1 MQGTR
6 NNQRMFEEIGALER
20 TARLYQ
26 IIGSADLLEVY
37 ARNQERLVGTLD
49 ELLAMPL
56 EDKARKEALGLK
68 AEAER
73 LHEELKLSSPTSARM
88 SALVNAFPQL
98 SAMASQVS
106 NRVNAEIDREL
117 SSLQAATQH
126 AQRNLFWWSLWLIPL
141 TLAVVGVFTYLFG
154 RPIRAIDRAISE
166 LGRGTFSRP
175 IAIRGP
181 ADLERLA
188 AQLEWLRG
196 RLLDLAQEK
205 NRFLRH
211 MSHELKTPLAN
222 IREGTELLMDGAVG
236 ELQSGQRE
244 VTAILRENGMKLQRL
259 IENLL
264 SFSAWQA
271 KSVGLEISEFKL
283 RPLIKGVL
291 ENQQLTLVAQRVRLD
306 VQVEDLTALADRGKI
321 RLILDNL
328 LSNAIKFTPRG
339 GTISIHARAEREQL
353 VLDVMD
359 SGPGIPAEE
368 RNRIFEAFYQGK
380 TPQGGHVKGT
390 GIGLS
395 VVTEFVNAHGGSI
408 EILEAKAG
416 GAHFRVRLPMR
427 QAAPTS
433 REKKLMLHRWRGLAA
448 CALIIGTSGGCSLG
462 LGDIF
467 TRQKPA
473 APIEQDHI
481 TAQDLGPIAPL
492 LDMMSSL
499 PQGDPARQAEIFQAA
514 KDAAEL
520 TPTTSNR
527 LQVMRWHWRPRATAA
542 RIPSQPS
549 DSCRNCW
556 PGLKL
561 YCLLSAYWPWWS
573 SRKSNRG

>member
-1 MQGTR
+1 MLIGFTIVAAPLLFAIVNAAVQMNHLYSRSEQLVVRGVLGTR

-26 IIGSADLLEVY
+26 IIGSSDLLDTY
-37 ARNQERLVGTLD
+37 SRNHERLLTTLN
-49 ELLAMPL
+49 ELLGMQLDA
-56 EDKARKEALGLK
+56 ESYKEALTVQD
-68 AEAER
+68 EAAR
-73 LHEELKLSSPTSARM
+73 LQQELKRSAPNSTRM
-88 SALVNAFPQL
+88 ADLVNAFPQL
-98 SAMASQVS
+98 SDMASKVS
-106 NRVNAEIDREL
+106 NRVSAQIDREL
-117 SSLQAATQH
+117 ASLQEATQL
-126 AQRNLFWWSLWLIPL
+126 AQRNLFWETLLLVPL

-196 RLLDLAQEK
+196 RLLELAQEK

-283 RPLIKGVL
+283 RPLIKSVL

-306 VQVEDLTALADRGKI
+306 VHVEDLTPLADRGKV

-328 LSNAIKFTPRG
+328 LSNAVKFTPRG
-339 GTISIHARAEREQL
+339 GTISIHARAERDQL

-359 SGPGIPAEE
+359 SGPGIPADE
-368 RNRIFEAFYQGK
+368 RDRIFEAFYQGK

-395 VVTEFVNAHGGSI
+395 VVTEFVNAHNGTI
-408 EILEAKAG
+408 EILEAKTG

-427 QAAPTS
+427 QAAIA
-433 REKKLMLHRWRGLAA
+433 REKAHAA
-448 CALIIGTSGGCSLG
+448 
-462 LGDIF
+462 
-467 TRQKPA
+467 
-473 APIEQDHI
+473 
-481 TAQDLGPIAPL
+481 
-492 LDMMSSL
+492 
-499 PQGDPARQAEIFQAA
+499 
-514 KDAAEL
+514 
-520 TPTTSNR
+520 
-527 LQVMRWHWRPRATAA
+527 
-542 RIPSQPS
+542 
-549 DSCRNCW
+549 
-556 PGLKL
+556 
-561 YCLLSAYWPWWS
+561 
-573 SRKSNRG
+573 

>member
-1 MQGTR
+1 MLIGFTIVAAPLLFAIVNAAVQMNRLSNRSEQLVIHGIQGTR
-6 NNQRMFEEIGALER
+6 NNQSMFEEIGALER

-26 IIGSADLLEVY
+26 IIGNTELLDVY
-37 ARNQERLVGTLD
+37 TRNQVRLVGTVND
-49 ELLAMPL
+49 LLALPL
-56 EDKARKEALGLK
+56 DAASQEDARALL
-68 AEAER
+68 AEADR
-73 LHEELKLSSPTSARM
+73 LSTELKSTPPNSPHMAEIINAYPHLSD
-88 SALVNAFPQL
+88 
-98 SAMASQVS
+98 MASGVS
-106 NRVNAEIDREL
+106 NRISAHIDKEL
-117 SSLQAATQH
+117 TSLQLAAEM
-126 AQRNLFWWSLWLIPL
+126 AQQKLFRHTLLLVPM

-175 IAIRGP
+175 IAISGP

-196 RLLDLAQEK
+196 RLLELAQEK

-236 ELQSGQRE
+236 ELQSAQRE

-283 RPLIKGVL
+283 RPLVKTVL

-306 VQVEDLTALADRGKI
+306 VQIEDLTPLADRGKV

-339 GTISIHARAEREQL
+339 GTITIHARGEGGQL

-368 RNRIFEAFYQGK
+368 RDRIFEAFYQGK

-408 EILEAKAG
+408 EIFEAKAG
-416 GAHFRVRLPMR
+416 GAHFRVRLPLR
-427 QAAPTS
+427 QAAPVIP
-433 REKKLMLHRWRGLAA
+433 REKAHAA
-448 CALIIGTSGGCSLG
+448 
-462 LGDIF
+462 
-467 TRQKPA
+467 
-473 APIEQDHI
+473 
-481 TAQDLGPIAPL
+481 
-492 LDMMSSL
+492 
-499 PQGDPARQAEIFQAA
+499 
-514 KDAAEL
+514 
-520 TPTTSNR
+520 
-527 LQVMRWHWRPRATAA
+527 
-542 RIPSQPS
+542 
-549 DSCRNCW
+549 
-556 PGLKL
+556 
-561 YCLLSAYWPWWS
+561 
-573 SRKSNRG
+573 

>member
-1 MQGTR
+1 MLIGFTIVAAPLLFAIVNAAVQMNRLSNRSEQLVIHGMQGTR
-6 NNQRMFEEIGALER
+6 NNQVLFEQISALER

-26 IIGSADLLEVY
+26 IIGTADLLEVY
-37 ARNQERLVGTLD
+37 ARNNARLDAAAGQLRRLPVDAQSDKDLQSLEAQTAHLLD
-49 ELLAMPL
+49 QLRDAP
-56 EDKARKEALGLK
+56 ANSPRVAAALD
-68 AEAER
+68 
-73 LHEELKLSSPTSARM
+73 S
-88 SALVNAFPQL
+88 FPQISEL
-98 SAMASQVS
+98 ASRVS
-106 NRVNAEIDREL
+106 DRTNVEIDRQLSNLQEQAEL
-117 SSLQAATQH
+117 
-126 AQRNLFWWSLWLIPL
+126 AQRHLFWQTLLLVPM
-141 TLAVVGVFTYLFG
+141 TLAVVGLFTYLFG

-175 IAIRGP
+175 IAIDGP

-271 KSVGLEISEFKL
+271 KSVGLEITEFKL
-283 RPLIKGVL
+283 RPLIKTVL

-306 VQVEDLTALADRGKI
+306 VQVEDLTPMADRGKL

-339 GTISIHARAEREQL
+339 GTISIHARKEREQL
-353 VLDVMD
+353 LIDVMD
-359 SGPGIPAEE
+359 SGPGIPADE

-408 EILEAKAG
+408 EILEAKT
-416 GAHFRVRLPMR
+416 GAHFRVRLPLR
-427 QAAPTS
+427 PAVTAAP
-433 REKKLMLHRWRGLAA
+433 EKAHAA
-448 CALIIGTSGGCSLG
+448 
-462 LGDIF
+462 
-467 TRQKPA
+467 
-473 APIEQDHI
+473 
-481 TAQDLGPIAPL
+481 
-492 LDMMSSL
+492 
-499 PQGDPARQAEIFQAA
+499 
-514 KDAAEL
+514 
-520 TPTTSNR
+520 
-527 LQVMRWHWRPRATAA
+527 
-542 RIPSQPS
+542 
-549 DSCRNCW
+549 
-556 PGLKL
+556 
-561 YCLLSAYWPWWS
+561 
-573 SRKSNRG
+573 

>member
-1 MQGTR
+1 MPRPKSLSGLMLVGFTIVAAPLLFAIVNAAVQMNRLSNRSEQLVIHGMQGTR
-6 NNQRMFEEIGALER
+6 NNQVLFEQISALER
-20 TARLYQ
+20 SARLYR
-26 IIGSADLLEVY
+26 IIGNTDFLDAY
-37 ARNQERLVGTLD
+37 ARNNARLNLAAKELYDLPVNDESRADLNVLQGETLRLLQEL
-49 ELLAMPL
+49 
-56 EDKARKEALGLK
+56 KEAPPN
-68 AEAER
+68 
-73 LHEELKLSSPTSARM
+73 SPRM
-88 SALVNAFPQL
+88 ATAIDAFAPLTDLVTKISDRTNAQ
-98 SAMASQVS
+98 
-106 NRVNAEIDREL
+106 IDAEL
-117 SSLQAATQH
+117 SSLQLQAERAQQH
-126 AQRNLFWWSLWLIPL
+126 LFWQTLLLVPM
-141 TLAVVGVFTYLFG
+141 TLAVVGLFTYLFG

-175 IAIRGP
+175 IAISGP

-236 ELQSGQRE
+236 ELQSAQRE
-244 VTAILRENGMKLQRL
+244 VTAILRDNGMKLQRL

-271 KSVGLEISEFKL
+271 KSVGLEITEFKL
-283 RPLIKGVL
+283 RPLIKSVL

-306 VQVEDLTALADRGKI
+306 VQVEDLTPMADRAKL

-339 GTISIHARAEREQL
+339 GTISIHARAERGQL
-353 VLDVMD
+353 VMDVMD

-368 RNRIFEAFYQGK
+368 RGRIFEAFYQGK

-416 GAHFRVRLPMR
+416 GAHFRVRLP
-427 QAAPTS
+427 
-433 REKKLMLHRWRGLAA
+433 LHP
-448 CALIIGTSGGCSLG
+448 S
-462 LGDIF
+462 
-467 TRQKPA
+467 
-473 APIEQDHI
+473 
-481 TAQDLGPIAPL
+481 
-492 LDMMSSL
+492 
-499 PQGDPARQAEIFQAA
+499 
-514 KDAAEL
+514 
-520 TPTTSNR
+520 
-527 LQVMRWHWRPRATAA
+527 ATAA
-542 RIPSQPS
+542 RE
-549 DSCRNCW
+549 
-556 PGLKL
+556 K
-561 YCLLSAYWPWWS
+561 AHAA
-573 SRKSNRG
+573 

>member
-1 MQGTR
+1 MRLPRPKSLSGLMLIGFTIVAAPLLFAIVNAAVQMNHLSVRSEMLVVHGMQGTR
-6 NNQRMFEEIGALER
+6 NNQRLFDEIGALEHS
-20 TARLYQ
+20 ARLYQ
-26 IIGSADLLEVY
+26 IVGNTELLDVYSRNHQRLLATINDLLNLPLDVESENEVH
-37 ARNQERLVGTLD
+37 
-49 ELLAMPL
+49 
-56 EDKARKEALGLK
+56 ALQ

-73 LHEELKLSSPTSARM
+73 LQEGLKHTAPNSARM
-88 SALVNAFPQL
+88 AELINAFPQL
-98 SAMASQVS
+98 SELASKVS
-106 NRVNAEIDREL
+106 NKVSAQIDREL
-117 SSLQAATQH
+117 TSVQAA
-126 AQRNLFWWSLWLIPL
+126 AQLAQQRLFLQTLLLVPM
-141 TLAVVGVFTYLFG
+141 TLAVVGLFTYLFG

-196 RLLDLAQEK
+196 RLLELAQEK

-283 RPLIKGVL
+283 RPLIKSVL

-306 VQVEDLTALADRGKI
+306 VHVEDLTPMADRGKV

-339 GTISIHARAEREQL
+339 GTISIHARGEREQL
-353 VLDVMD
+353 ILDVMD
-359 SGPGIPAEE
+359 SGPGIPPDE
-368 RNRIFEAFYQGK
+368 RKRIFEAFYQGK

-395 VVTEFVNAHGGSI
+395 VVTEFVSAHGGGI
-408 EILEAKAG
+408 EIHEAKAG
-416 GAHFRVRLPMR
+416 GAHFRVRLPLR
-427 QAAPTS
+427 QAQPVVAS
-433 REKKLMLHRWRGLAA
+433 REKAHAA
-448 CALIIGTSGGCSLG
+448 
-462 LGDIF
+462 
-467 TRQKPA
+467 
-473 APIEQDHI
+473 
-481 TAQDLGPIAPL
+481 
-492 LDMMSSL
+492 
-499 PQGDPARQAEIFQAA
+499 
-514 KDAAEL
+514 
-520 TPTTSNR
+520 
-527 LQVMRWHWRPRATAA
+527 
-542 RIPSQPS
+542 
-549 DSCRNCW
+549 
-556 PGLKL
+556 
-561 YCLLSAYWPWWS
+561 
-573 SRKSNRG
+573 

>member
-1 MQGTR
+1 MPRPKSLSGLMLVGFTIVAAPLLFAIVNAAVQMNRLSNRSEQLVIHGMQGTR
-6 NNQRMFEEIGALER
+6 NNQVLFEQISALER
-20 TARLYQ
+20 SARLYR
-26 IIGSADLLEVY
+26 IIGNTDFLDAY
-37 ARNQERLVGTLD
+37 ARNNARLNLAAKELYDLPVNDESRADLNVLQGETLRLLQEL
-49 ELLAMPL
+49 
-56 EDKARKEALGLK
+56 KEAPPN
-68 AEAER
+68 
-73 LHEELKLSSPTSARM
+73 SPRM
-88 SALVNAFPQL
+88 ATAIDAFAPLTDLVTKISDRTNAQ
-98 SAMASQVS
+98 
-106 NRVNAEIDREL
+106 IDAEL
-117 SSLQAATQH
+117 SSLQLQAERAQQH
-126 AQRNLFWWSLWLIPL
+126 LFWQTLLLVPM
-141 TLAVVGVFTYLFG
+141 TLAVVGLFTYLFG

-175 IAIRGP
+175 IAISGP

-236 ELQSGQRE
+236 ELQSAQRE
-244 VTAILRENGMKLQRL
+244 VTAILRDNGMKLQRL

-271 KSVGLEISEFKL
+271 KSVGLEITEFKL
-283 RPLIKGVL
+283 RPLIKSVL

-306 VQVEDLTALADRGKI
+306 VQVEDLTPMADRGKL

-339 GTISIHARAEREQL
+339 GTISIHARAERGQL
-353 VLDVMD
+353 VMDVMD

-368 RNRIFEAFYQGK
+368 RGRIFEAFYQGK

-416 GAHFRVRLPMR
+416 GAHFRVRLP
-427 QAAPTS
+427 
-433 REKKLMLHRWRGLAA
+433 LHP
-448 CALIIGTSGGCSLG
+448 S
-462 LGDIF
+462 
-467 TRQKPA
+467 
-473 APIEQDHI
+473 
-481 TAQDLGPIAPL
+481 
-492 LDMMSSL
+492 
-499 PQGDPARQAEIFQAA
+499 
-514 KDAAEL
+514 
-520 TPTTSNR
+520 
-527 LQVMRWHWRPRATAA
+527 ATAA
-542 RIPSQPS
+542 RE
-549 DSCRNCW
+549 
-556 PGLKL
+556 K
-561 YCLLSAYWPWWS
+561 AHAA
-573 SRKSNRG
+573 

>member
-1 MQGTR
+1 MLVGFTIVAAPLLFAIVNAAVQMNRLSIRSQQLVIHGMQGTR

-20 TARLYQ
+20 SARLYQ
-26 IIGSADLLEVY
+26 IIGNADLRETYARNNARLAATIQELLTLPLDETSQRGAQAVQEQADRLLEVVRH
-37 ARNQERLVGTLD
+37 AAPN
-49 ELLAMPL
+49 
-56 EDKARKEALGLK
+56 
-68 AEAER
+68 
-73 LHEELKLSSPTSARM
+73 SPQMTEVINS
-88 SALVNAFPQL
+88 FPQL
-98 SAMASQVS
+98 SEAASNVS
-106 NRVNAEIDREL
+106 DRI
-117 SSLQAATQH
+117 SLQIDLETASLEAATQK
-126 AQRNLFWWSLWLIPL
+126 AQKNLLWQ
-141 TLAVVGVFTYLFG
+141 TLLLAPMTMLVVGVFTYLFG
-154 RPIRAIDRAISE
+154 RPLRAIDRAINE

-175 IAIRGP
+175 IVIRGP

-236 ELQSGQRE
+236 ELKSSQRE

-271 KSVGLEISEFKL
+271 KSVGLEVSEFKL
-283 RPLIKGVL
+283 RPLIKSVL

-306 VQVEDLTALADRGKI
+306 VQVEDLTALADRAKV

-339 GTISIHARAEREQL
+339 GTISLHAHCEREQL
-353 VLDVMD
+353 ILDVMD
-359 SGPGIPAEE
+359 SGPGIPADE
-368 RNRIFEAFYQGK
+368 RSRIFEAFYQGK

-416 GAHFRVRLPMR
+416 GAHFRVRLPLR
-427 QAAPTS
+427 QP
-433 REKKLMLHRWRGLAA
+433 
-448 CALIIGTSGGCSLG
+448 
-462 LGDIF
+462 
-467 TRQKPA
+467 
-473 APIEQDHI
+473 
-481 TAQDLGPIAPL
+481 
-492 LDMMSSL
+492 
-499 PQGDPARQAEIFQAA
+499 
-514 KDAAEL
+514 
-520 TPTTSNR
+520 
-527 LQVMRWHWRPRATAA
+527 LQVRAKAHAA
-542 RIPSQPS
+542 
-549 DSCRNCW
+549 
-556 PGLKL
+556 
-561 YCLLSAYWPWWS
+561 
-573 SRKSNRG
+573 

>member
-1 MQGTR
+1 MLIGFTIVAAPLLFAIVNAAVQMNRLSNRSEQLVIHGMQGTR
-6 NNQRMFEEIGALER
+6 NNQLLFEQISALER

-26 IIGSADLLEVY
+26 IIGTADLLEVY
-37 ARNQERLVGTLD
+37 ARNNARLD
-49 ELLAMPL
+49 A
-56 EDKARKEALGLK
+56 AA
-68 AEAER
+68 
-73 LHEELKLSSPTSARM
+73 EELRRLPVDAQSDKDLQSLEAQTAHLLDQLRDAPANSARVT
-88 SALVNAFPQL
+88 AAVDGFPQISEL
-98 SAMASQVS
+98 ASRVS
-106 NRVNAEIDREL
+106 DRTNVEIDRQL
-117 SSLQAATQH
+117 SNLQEQADR
-126 AQRNLFWWSLWLIPL
+126 AQRHLFWQTLLLVPM
-141 TLAVVGVFTYLFG
+141 TLAVVGLFTYLFG

-175 IAIRGP
+175 IAIDGP

-271 KSVGLEISEFKL
+271 KSVGLEITEFKL
-283 RPLIKGVL
+283 RPLIKTVL

-306 VQVEDLTALADRGKI
+306 VQVEDLTPMADRGKL

-339 GTISIHARAEREQL
+339 GTISIHARKEREQL
-353 VLDVMD
+353 LIDVMD
-359 SGPGIPAEE
+359 SGPGIPADE

-408 EILEAKAG
+408 EILEAKI
-416 GAHFRVRLPMR
+416 GAHFRVRLPLR
-427 QAAPTS
+427 
-433 REKKLMLHRWRGLAA
+433 
-448 CALIIGTSGGCSLG
+448 
-462 LGDIF
+462 
-467 TRQKPA
+467 PA
-473 APIEQDHI
+473 
-481 TAQDLGPIAPL
+481 
-492 LDMMSSL
+492 
-499 PQGDPARQAEIFQAA
+499 
-514 KDAAEL
+514 
-520 TPTTSNR
+520 
-527 LQVMRWHWRPRATAA
+527 ATAA
-542 RIPSQPS
+542 PE
-549 DSCRNCW
+549 
-556 PGLKL
+556 K
-561 YCLLSAYWPWWS
+561 AHAA
-573 SRKSNRG
+573 

>member
-1 MQGTR
+1 MRFPRPKSLSGLMLIGFTIVAAPLLFAIVNAAVQMNRLSTRSEELVVHGVQGTR
-6 NNQRMFEEIGALER
+6 NNQRMFEELGALER

-37 ARNQERLVGTLD
+37 ARNNERLIATLN
-49 ELLAMPL
+49 ELLALPL
-56 EDKARKEALGLK
+56 DSESRDEARALES
-68 AEAER
+68 EAER
-73 LHEELKLSSPTSARM
+73 LHEEIKHVTPNSTRM
-88 SALVNAFPQL
+88 ADLINAFPQVAEVASKV
-98 SAMASQVS
+98 SAHVS
-106 NRVNAEIDREL
+106 AQIDREL
-117 SSLQAATQH
+117 NSLQLATQR
-126 AQRNLFWWSLWLIPL
+126 AQQNLFWETLLLIPL

-175 IAIRGP
+175 IVIRGP

-236 ELQSGQRE
+236 ELQSAQRE
-244 VTAILRENGMKLQRL
+244 VTAILRDNGMKLQRL

-271 KSVGLEISEFKL
+271 KSVGLEVSEFKL

-306 VQVEDLTALADRGKI
+306 VQVEDLTPLADRGKV

-408 EILEAKAG
+408 EILEAKTG
-416 GAHFRVRLPMR
+416 GAHFRVRLPLR
-427 QAAPTS
+427 QAALTP
-433 REKKLMLHRWRGLAA
+433 REKAHAA
-448 CALIIGTSGGCSLG
+448 
-462 LGDIF
+462 
-467 TRQKPA
+467 
-473 APIEQDHI
+473 
-481 TAQDLGPIAPL
+481 
-492 LDMMSSL
+492 
-499 PQGDPARQAEIFQAA
+499 
-514 KDAAEL
+514 
-520 TPTTSNR
+520 
-527 LQVMRWHWRPRATAA
+527 
-542 RIPSQPS
+542 
-549 DSCRNCW
+549 
-556 PGLKL
+556 
-561 YCLLSAYWPWWS
+561 
-573 SRKSNRG
+573 

>member
-1 MQGTR
+1 MLIGFTIVAAPLLFAIVNAAVQMNHLSDRSEQLVVHGVQGSR
-6 NNQRMFEEIGALER
+6 NNQRMFEEIAALER
-20 TARLYQ
+20 SARLYQ
-26 IIGSADLLEVY
+26 IIATADLLDGY
-37 ARNQERLVGTLD
+37 SRNHDRLAATLN
-49 ELLAMPL
+49 ELLALPL
-56 EDKARKEALGLK
+56 DAEAQSEVHGLQ

-73 LHEELKLSSPTSARM
+73 LLHELKQTAPASAHM
-88 SALVNAFPQL
+88 AQLINAFPQL
-98 SAMASQVS
+98 SELASKVS
-106 NRVNAEIDREL
+106 NRISSQIDREL
-117 SSLQAATQH
+117 ASLQLATQR
-126 AQRNLFWWSLWLIPL
+126 AQQNLFWETLLLVPL

-236 ELQSGQRE
+236 ELQSSQRE

-283 RPLIKGVL
+283 RPLIKSVL

-306 VQVEDLTALADRGKI
+306 VHVEDLTPLADRGKV

-339 GTISIHARAEREQL
+339 GTISIQARSERDQL

-359 SGPGIPAEE
+359 SGPGIPPEE

-408 EILEAKAG
+408 EILESKAG

-427 QAAPTS
+427 QASPAS
-433 REKKLMLHRWRGLAA
+433 REKAHAA
-448 CALIIGTSGGCSLG
+448 
-462 LGDIF
+462 
-467 TRQKPA
+467 
-473 APIEQDHI
+473 
-481 TAQDLGPIAPL
+481 
-492 LDMMSSL
+492 
-499 PQGDPARQAEIFQAA
+499 
-514 KDAAEL
+514 
-520 TPTTSNR
+520 
-527 LQVMRWHWRPRATAA
+527 
-542 RIPSQPS
+542 
-549 DSCRNCW
+549 
-556 PGLKL
+556 
-561 YCLLSAYWPWWS
+561 
-573 SRKSNRG
+573 

>member
-1 MQGTR
+1 MPDMRFPRPKSLSGLMLIGFTIVAAPLLFAIVNAAVQMNRLSAQSAQLVTHGVQGTR

-26 IIGSADLLEVY
+26 IIGSAELLETY
-37 ARNQERLVGTLD
+37 ARNQQYLVGTLG

-56 EDKARKEALGLK
+56 DAEARREATGLQ

-73 LHEELKLSSPTSARM
+73 LHQELKLSSPNSARM

-106 NRVNAEIDREL
+106 NRVSAEIDREL
-117 SSLQAATQH
+117 GSLQAATQR
-126 AQRNLFWWSLWLIPL
+126 AQRNLFWETLWLVPL
-141 TLAVVGVFTYLFG
+141 TLAVVGLFTYLFG

-283 RPLIKGVL
+283 RPLIKSVL

-306 VQVEDLTALADRGKI
+306 VHVEDLTPLADRGKV

-353 VLDVMD
+353 VLDVID
-359 SGPGIPAEE
+359 SGPGIPADE

-395 VVTEFVNAHGGSI
+395 VVTEFVNAHNGSV
-408 EILEAKAG
+408 EILEAKSG

-433 REKKLMLHRWRGLAA
+433 REKAHAA
-448 CALIIGTSGGCSLG
+448 
-462 LGDIF
+462 
-467 TRQKPA
+467 
-473 APIEQDHI
+473 
-481 TAQDLGPIAPL
+481 
-492 LDMMSSL
+492 
-499 PQGDPARQAEIFQAA
+499 
-514 KDAAEL
+514 
-520 TPTTSNR
+520 
-527 LQVMRWHWRPRATAA
+527 
-542 RIPSQPS
+542 
-549 DSCRNCW
+549 
-556 PGLKL
+556 
-561 YCLLSAYWPWWS
+561 
-573 SRKSNRG
+573 

>member
-1 MQGTR
+1 MLIGFTIVAAPLLFAIVNAAVQMNRLANRSEQLVVHGMQGTR
-6 NNQRMFEEIGALER
+6 NNQRLFEEIGALER

-26 IIGSADLLEVY
+26 IIPSAELLEVY
-37 ARNQERLVGTLD
+37 ARNQQRLVNTIE
-49 ELLAMPL
+49 ELLTLPL
-56 EDKARKEALGLK
+56 DQQSQLDARALRSDADRLWVDLK
-68 AEAER
+68 SAEPNSPRLAE
-73 LHEELKLSSPTSARM
+73 LINSYPPMSEL
-88 SALVNAFPQL
+88 
-98 SAMASQVS
+98 ASTIS
-106 NRVNAEIDREL
+106 NRVSAQIDREL
-117 SSLQAATQH
+117 DSLRLAAQL
-126 AQRNLFWWSLWLIPL
+126 AQQNLFWQTLLLVPM
-141 TLAVVGVFTYLFG
+141 TLAVVAVFTYVFG

-175 IAIRGP
+175 ISIRGP

-236 ELQSGQRE
+236 ELQSAQRE
-244 VTAILRENGMKLQRL
+244 VTGILRENSMKLQRL

-271 KSVGLEISEFKL
+271 KSVGLEVSEFKL
-283 RPLIKGVL
+283 RPLIKSVL

-306 VQVEDLTALADRGKI
+306 VQAEDLTPLADRGKV

-339 GTISIHARAEREQL
+339 GTISMHARGEREQL

-359 SGPGIPAEE
+359 SGPGIPEND

-395 VVTEFVNAHGGSI
+395 VVTEFVNAHGGNI
-408 EILEAKAG
+408 EILESPTG
-416 GAHFRVRLPMR
+416 GAHFRVRLPLR
-427 QAAPTS
+427 QSVPAA
-433 REKKLMLHRWRGLAA
+433 REKAHAA
-448 CALIIGTSGGCSLG
+448 
-462 LGDIF
+462 
-467 TRQKPA
+467 
-473 APIEQDHI
+473 
-481 TAQDLGPIAPL
+481 
-492 LDMMSSL
+492 
-499 PQGDPARQAEIFQAA
+499 
-514 KDAAEL
+514 
-520 TPTTSNR
+520 
-527 LQVMRWHWRPRATAA
+527 
-542 RIPSQPS
+542 
-549 DSCRNCW
+549 
-556 PGLKL
+556 
-561 YCLLSAYWPWWS
+561 
-573 SRKSNRG
+573 

>member
-1 MQGTR
+1 MLIGFTIVAAPLLFAIVNAAVQMNHLLARSEQLVVHGVRGTR
-6 NNQRMFEEIGALER
+6 NNQRMFQEIGALER

-26 IIGSADLLEVY
+26 IIGSADLLDVY
-37 ARNQERLVGTLD
+37 ARNQHQLLATLD
-49 ELLAMPL
+49 ELLSMPL
-56 EDKARKEALGLK
+56 DTESNKEALAIR
-68 AEAER
+68 AESER
-73 LHEELKLSSPTSARM
+73 LQLELKQSPPTSARM
-88 SALVNAFPQL
+88 SELINAFPQV
-98 SAMASQVS
+98 ADMASRVS
-106 NRVNAEIDREL
+106 NRVSEQIDREL
-117 SSLQAATQH
+117 ISLQMATQL
-126 AQRNLFWWSLWLIPL
+126 AQQNLFWETLLLVPL

-236 ELQSGQRE
+236 ELQSSQRE

-283 RPLIKGVL
+283 RPLIKSVL

-306 VQVEDLTALADRGKI
+306 VHVEDLTPLADRGKI

-339 GTISIHARAEREQL
+339 GTISIHARGEREQL

-359 SGPGIPAEE
+359 SGPGIPPDE

-395 VVTEFVNAHGGSI
+395 VVTEFVNAHSGSI

-416 GAHFRVRLPMR
+416 GAHFRVRLPLR
-427 QAAPTS
+427 QAAPAS
-433 REKKLMLHRWRGLAA
+433 REKAHAA
-448 CALIIGTSGGCSLG
+448 
-462 LGDIF
+462 
-467 TRQKPA
+467 
-473 APIEQDHI
+473 
-481 TAQDLGPIAPL
+481 
-492 LDMMSSL
+492 
-499 PQGDPARQAEIFQAA
+499 
-514 KDAAEL
+514 
-520 TPTTSNR
+520 
-527 LQVMRWHWRPRATAA
+527 
-542 RIPSQPS
+542 
-549 DSCRNCW
+549 
-556 PGLKL
+556 
-561 YCLLSAYWPWWS
+561 
-573 SRKSNRG
+573 

>member
-1 MQGTR
+1 MPRPKSLSGLMLVGFTIVAAPLLFAIVNAAVQMNRLSNRSEQLVIHGMQGTR
-6 NNQRMFEEIGALER
+6 NNQVLFEQISALER
-20 TARLYQ
+20 SARLYR
-26 IIGSADLLEVY
+26 IIGNTDFLDAY
-37 ARNQERLVGTLD
+37 ARNNARLNLAAKELYDLPVNDESRADLNVLQGETLRLLQEL
-49 ELLAMPL
+49 
-56 EDKARKEALGLK
+56 KEAPPN
-68 AEAER
+68 
-73 LHEELKLSSPTSARM
+73 SPRM
-88 SALVNAFPQL
+88 ATAIDAFAPLTDLVTKISDRTNAQ
-98 SAMASQVS
+98 
-106 NRVNAEIDREL
+106 IDAEL
-117 SSLQAATQH
+117 SSLQLQAERAQQH
-126 AQRNLFWWSLWLIPL
+126 LFWQTLLLVPM
-141 TLAVVGVFTYLFG
+141 TLAVVGLFTYLFG

-175 IAIRGP
+175 IAISGP

-236 ELQSGQRE
+236 ELQSAQRE

-271 KSVGLEISEFKL
+271 KSVGLEITEFKL
-283 RPLIKGVL
+283 RPLIKSVL

-306 VQVEDLTALADRGKI
+306 VQVEDLAPMADRGKL

-339 GTISIHARAEREQL
+339 GTISIHARAERGQL
-353 VLDVMD
+353 IMDVMD

-368 RNRIFEAFYQGK
+368 RSRIFEAFYQGK

-416 GAHFRVRLPMR
+416 AHFRVRLP
-427 QAAPTS
+427 
-433 REKKLMLHRWRGLAA
+433 LH
-448 CALIIGTSGGCSLG
+448 
-462 LGDIF
+462 
-467 TRQKPA
+467 PA
-473 APIEQDHI
+473 AASTRDKAH
-481 TAQDLGPIAPL
+481 
-492 LDMMSSL
+492 
-499 PQGDPARQAEIFQAA
+499 AA
-514 KDAAEL
+514 
-520 TPTTSNR
+520 
-527 LQVMRWHWRPRATAA
+527 
-542 RIPSQPS
+542 
-549 DSCRNCW
+549 
-556 PGLKL
+556 
-561 YCLLSAYWPWWS
+561 
-573 SRKSNRG
+573 

>member
-1 MQGTR
+1 MRFPRPKSLSGLMLIGFTIVAAPLLFAIVNGAVQMNRMSVRSQQLVMHGMQGTR
-6 NNQRMFEEIGALER
+6 NNQRMFEELGALER
-20 TARLYQ
+20 SARLYQ
-26 IIGSADLLEVY
+26 IIGNREMLDVYTRNHERLIATTHDLL
-37 ARNQERLVGTLD
+37 TLPMD
-49 ELLAMPL
+49 AESQSGVHSL
-56 EDKARKEALGLK
+56 ES
-68 AEAER
+68 EAEKM
-73 LHEELKLSSPTSARM
+73 LLELKQAAPNSTHMAELINS
-88 SALVNAFPQL
+88 FPQMTDL
-98 SAMASQVS
+98 ASKISDQIG
-106 NRVNAEIDREL
+106 AHIDAEL
-117 SSLQAATQH
+117 SGLQTATQR
-126 AQRNLFWWSLWLIPL
+126 AQQQMLWQTLLLVPL
-141 TLAVVGVFTYLFG
+141 TLAVVLVFTYVFG

-271 KSVGLEISEFKL
+271 KSVGLEVSEFKL
-283 RPLIKGVL
+283 RPLIKSVL

-306 VQVEDLTALADRGKI
+306 VQVEDLTPLADRGKV

-339 GTISIHARAEREQL
+339 GTICMYARAEREQL
-353 VLDVMD
+353 VLDVID
-359 SGPGIPAEE
+359 SGPGVPPEE

-408 EILEAKAG
+408 ELLEAKSG

-427 QAAPTS
+427 HAA
-433 REKKLMLHRWRGLAA
+433 A
-448 CALIIGTSGGCSLG
+448 
-462 LGDIF
+462 
-467 TRQKPA
+467 
-473 APIEQDHI
+473 
-481 TAQDLGPIAPL
+481 
-492 LDMMSSL
+492 
-499 PQGDPARQAEIFQAA
+499 AA
-514 KDAAEL
+514 KAEKAHAA
-520 TPTTSNR
+520 
-527 LQVMRWHWRPRATAA
+527 
-542 RIPSQPS
+542 
-549 DSCRNCW
+549 
-556 PGLKL
+556 
-561 YCLLSAYWPWWS
+561 
-573 SRKSNRG
+573 

>member
-1 MQGTR
+1 MLIGFTIVAAPLLFAIVNAAVQINHLSTRSEQLVMHGVRGTR

-26 IIGSADLLEVY
+26 IIGSADLLDVY
-37 ARNQERLVGTLD
+37 ARNQERLAATLN
-49 ELLAMPL
+49 ELLGMPL
-56 EDKARKEALGLK
+56 DAGSHQDALALQ
-68 AEAER
+68 AEADR
-73 LHEELKLSSPTSARM
+73 LLKELKRSAPNSTRM
-88 SALVNAFPQL
+88 ADLINSFPQV
-98 SAMASQVS
+98 SDMASKVS
-106 NRVNAEIDREL
+106 SRVSAQIDAEL
-117 SSLQAATQH
+117 TGLQLATQL
-126 AQRNLFWWSLWLIPL
+126 AQRNLFWETLLLVPL

-222 IREGTELLMDGAVG
+222 IREGTELLLDGAVG
-236 ELQSGQRE
+236 ELQSAQRE
-244 VTAILRENGMKLQRL
+244 VAGILRENGMKLQRL

-271 KSVGLEISEFKL
+271 KSVGLEITEFKL
-283 RPLIKGVL
+283 RPLIKSVL

-306 VQVEDLTALADRGKI
+306 VHVEDLTPLADRGKV

-359 SGPGIPAEE
+359 SGPGIPAAE

-395 VVTEFVNAHGGSI
+395 VVTEFVNAHGGGI

-427 QAAPTS
+427 QAATL
-433 REKKLMLHRWRGLAA
+433 REKAHAA
-448 CALIIGTSGGCSLG
+448 
-462 LGDIF
+462 
-467 TRQKPA
+467 
-473 APIEQDHI
+473 
-481 TAQDLGPIAPL
+481 
-492 LDMMSSL
+492 
-499 PQGDPARQAEIFQAA
+499 
-514 KDAAEL
+514 
-520 TPTTSNR
+520 
-527 LQVMRWHWRPRATAA
+527 
-542 RIPSQPS
+542 
-549 DSCRNCW
+549 
-556 PGLKL
+556 
-561 YCLLSAYWPWWS
+561 
-573 SRKSNRG
+573 

>member
-1 MQGTR
+1 MLIGFAIVATPLLFAIVNAAVQMNRLSNRSVQLVVHGIQSTR
-6 NNQRMFEEIGALER
+6 NNQRMFDEIAALER

-26 IIGSADLLEVY
+26 IIGNADLVESY
-37 ARNQERLVGTLD
+37 ARHNERLVASLNDLLTLPLD
-49 ELLAMPL
+49 AQSRNDATVLLTEA
-56 EDKARKEALGLK
+56 ARLLQ
-68 AEAER
+68 
-73 LHEELKLSSPTSARM
+73 ELKTSAANSPQM
-88 SALVNAFPQL
+88 ADLVNAFPHVSEL
-98 SAMASQVS
+98 ASQVS
-106 NRVNAEIDREL
+106 NRVSAQIDREL
-117 SSLQAATQH
+117 ASLQLAAQQ
-126 AQRNLFWWSLWLIPL
+126 AQQNLFWR
-141 TLAVVGVFTYLFG
+141 TLLLVPMTLVVVGIFTYLFG
-154 RPIRAIDRAISE
+154 RPIRAIDRSISE

-188 AQLEWLRG
+188 AQLEWLRV

-271 KSVGLEISEFKL
+271 KSVGLEVSEFKL
-283 RPLIKGVL
+283 RPLIKTVL

-306 VQVEDLTALADRGKI
+306 VQVEDLTPRADRGKV

-339 GTISIHARAEREQL
+339 GTICIYARGEREQL
-353 VLDVMD
+353 LLEVMD

-368 RNRIFEAFYQGK
+368 RQRIFEAFYQGK

-395 VVTEFVNAHGGSI
+395 VVTEFVNAHGGTI

-427 QAAPTS
+427 Q
-433 REKKLMLHRWRGLAA
+433 
-448 CALIIGTSGGCSLG
+448 
-462 LGDIF
+462 
-467 TRQKPA
+467 PA
-473 APIEQDHI
+473 APPREKAH
-481 TAQDLGPIAPL
+481 
-492 LDMMSSL
+492 
-499 PQGDPARQAEIFQAA
+499 AA
-514 KDAAEL
+514 
-520 TPTTSNR
+520 
-527 LQVMRWHWRPRATAA
+527 
-542 RIPSQPS
+542 
-549 DSCRNCW
+549 
-556 PGLKL
+556 
-561 YCLLSAYWPWWS
+561 
-573 SRKSNRG
+573 

>member
-1 MQGTR
+1 MLIGFTIVAAPLLFAIVNAAVQMNRLSIRSQQLVAHGMQGTR
-6 NNQRMFEEIGALER
+6 NNQRMFEEIGAMER

-26 IIGSADLLEVY
+26 IIGNADLLEAY
-37 ARNQERLVGTLD
+37 TRDNGRLITAIHDLQTLPLD
-49 ELLAMPL
+49 AESQQGAGAIEDQANKLLA
-56 EDKARKEALGLK
+56 DLK
-68 AEAER
+68 GAAPNS
-73 LHEELKLSSPTSARM
+73 KGMA
-88 SALVNAFPQL
+88 AIINAFPQL
-98 SAMASQVS
+98 SDAALKLSDHISSQ
-106 NRVNAEIDREL
+106 IDRETA
-117 SSLQAATQH
+117 SLEQATQR
-126 AQRNLFWWSLWLIPL
+126 AQQNLAWQTLLLVPM
-141 TLAVVGVFTYLFG
+141 TLAVVGLFTYLFG

-188 AQLEWLRG
+188 TQLEWLRG

-236 ELQSGQRE
+236 ELQSAQRE
-244 VTAILRENGMKLQRL
+244 VTGILRENSMKLQRL

-271 KSVGLEISEFKL
+271 KSVGMEISEFKL
-283 RPLIKGVL
+283 RPLVKSVL

-306 VQVEDLTALADRGKI
+306 VQVEDLTPIADRGKV

-339 GTISIHARAEREQL
+339 GTISIHARSQREQL

-359 SGPGIPAEE
+359 SGPGIPPEE
-368 RNRIFEAFYQGK
+368 RDRIFEAFYQGK

-408 EILEAKAG
+408 EILEAKVG
-416 GAHFRVRLPMR
+416 GAHFRVRLPLR
-427 QAAPTS
+427 Q
-433 REKKLMLHRWRGLAA
+433 
-448 CALIIGTSGGCSLG
+448 
-462 LGDIF
+462 
-467 TRQKPA
+467 
-473 APIEQDHI
+473 
-481 TAQDLGPIAPL
+481 
-492 LDMMSSL
+492 
-499 PQGDPARQAEIFQAA
+499 
-514 KDAAEL
+514 
-520 TPTTSNR
+520 
-527 LQVMRWHWRPRATAA
+527 TAA
-542 RIPSQPS
+542 TLR
-549 DSCRNCW
+549 D
-556 PGLKL
+556 K
-561 YCLLSAYWPWWS
+561 AHAA
-573 SRKSNRG
+573 

>member
-1 MQGTR
+1 MSAMRLPRPKSLSGLMLIGFTIVAAPLLFAIVNAAVQMNRMSSRSEQLVVRGVQSTR
-6 NNQRMFEEIGALER
+6 NNQRMFVEIASLER

-26 IIGSADLLEVY
+26 ILPNNELLEAY
-37 ARNQERLVGTLD
+37 GRNHLLLQNTLD
-49 ELLAMPL
+49 ELLTLPL
-56 EDKARKEALGLK
+56 DAQAQSDLKELK
-68 AEAER
+68 ADAE
-73 LHEELKLSSPTSARM
+73 HSWAEIKSAPPSSARM
-88 SALVNAFPQL
+88 SDLVASYAQMSDLATRISSRVSGQIDHDLTALQN
-98 SAMASQVS
+98 SA
-106 NRVNAEIDREL
+106 EL
-117 SSLQAATQH
+117 
-126 AQRNLFWWSLWLIPL
+126 AQRNLFWRTLLLVPM

-154 RPIRAIDRAISE
+154 RPIRAIDRSISE

-188 AQLEWLRG
+188 AQLEWLRV
-196 RLLDLAQEK
+196 RLLELAQEK

-236 ELQSGQRE
+236 ELQSAQRE
-244 VTAILRENGMKLQRL
+244 VAGILRENGMKLQRL

-271 KSVGLEISEFKL
+271 KSVGLEVSEFKL
-283 RPLIKGVL
+283 RPLIKSVL

-306 VQVEDLTALADRGKI
+306 VQVQDLTPLADRGKV

-408 EILEAKAG
+408 EILEAPAG
-416 GAHFRVRLPMR
+416 GAHFRVRLPLR
-427 QAAPTS
+427 HSAPPQ
-433 REKKLMLHRWRGLAA
+433 REKAHAA
-448 CALIIGTSGGCSLG
+448 
-462 LGDIF
+462 
-467 TRQKPA
+467 
-473 APIEQDHI
+473 
-481 TAQDLGPIAPL
+481 
-492 LDMMSSL
+492 
-499 PQGDPARQAEIFQAA
+499 
-514 KDAAEL
+514 
-520 TPTTSNR
+520 
-527 LQVMRWHWRPRATAA
+527 
-542 RIPSQPS
+542 
-549 DSCRNCW
+549 
-556 PGLKL
+556 
-561 YCLLSAYWPWWS
+561 
-573 SRKSNRG
+573 

>member
-1 MQGTR
+1 MLIGFTIVAAPLLFAIVNAAVQMNHLSARSEELVLHGVRGTR

-26 IIGSADLLEVY
+26 IIGSADLLDVY
-37 ARNQERLVGTLD
+37 ARNQERLVATLN

-56 EDKARKEALGLK
+56 DAGSHNDAVTLQ
-68 AEAER
+68 AEAGR
-73 LHEELKLSSPTSARM
+73 LEQELKRSAPNSARM
-88 SALVNAFPQL
+88 TDLINTFPKV
-98 SAMASQVS
+98 SEMASNVS
-106 NRVNAEIDREL
+106 NRV
-117 SSLQAATQH
+117 S
-126 AQRNLFWWSLWLIPL
+126 
-141 TLAVVGVFTYLFG
+141 
-154 RPIRAIDRAISE
+154 AIDRAISE

-236 ELQSGQRE
+236 ELQSSQRE

-271 KSVGLEISEFKL
+271 KSVGLEVTEFKL
-283 RPLIKGVL
+283 RPLVKSVL

-306 VQVEDLTALADRGKI
+306 VHIEDLTPLADRGKV

-353 VLDVMD
+353 VMDVID
-359 SGPGIPAEE
+359 SGPGIPTEE
-368 RNRIFEAFYQGK
+368 RKRIFEAFYQGK

-395 VVTEFVNAHGGSI
+395 VVTEFVNAHSGSI

-427 QAAPTS
+427 QAAS
-433 REKKLMLHRWRGLAA
+433 REKAHAA
-448 CALIIGTSGGCSLG
+448 
-462 LGDIF
+462 
-467 TRQKPA
+467 
-473 APIEQDHI
+473 
-481 TAQDLGPIAPL
+481 
-492 LDMMSSL
+492 
-499 PQGDPARQAEIFQAA
+499 
-514 KDAAEL
+514 
-520 TPTTSNR
+520 
-527 LQVMRWHWRPRATAA
+527 
-542 RIPSQPS
+542 
-549 DSCRNCW
+549 
-556 PGLKL
+556 
-561 YCLLSAYWPWWS
+561 
-573 SRKSNRG
+573 

>member
-1 MQGTR
+1 MLIGFTIVAAPLLFAIVNAALQMNRLSNRSEQLVKHGIQGTR
-6 NNQRMFEEIGALER
+6 NNQSMFEEIGALER

-26 IIGSADLLEVY
+26 IIGNSELLAVY
-37 ARNQERLVGTLD
+37 GRNHERLTATVD
-49 ELLAMPL
+49 ELLTLPL
-56 EDKARKEALGLK
+56 DAQSLADSRMLLVEADRLSLELK
-68 AEAER
+68 AA
-73 LHEELKLSSPTSARM
+73 SPNSPRM
-88 SALVNAFPQL
+88 AALINSFPHM
-98 SAMASQVS
+98 SEMASNVS
-106 NRVNAEIDREL
+106 NRISAQIDREL
-117 SSLQAATQH
+117 TSLQDAAQK
-126 AQRNLFWWSLWLIPL
+126 AQQQLFWQTLLLVPM

-188 AQLEWLRG
+188 IQLEWLRG
-196 RLLDLAQEK
+196 RLLELAQEK

-236 ELQSGQRE
+236 ELQSAQRE

-271 KSVGLEISEFKL
+271 KSVGLEITEFKL
-283 RPLIKGVL
+283 RPLIKSVL

-306 VQVEDLTALADRGKI
+306 VQVEDLTPWADRAKV

-339 GTISIHARAEREQL
+339 GTISIHARGEREQL

-368 RNRIFEAFYQGK
+368 RERIFEAFYQGK

-395 VVTEFVNAHGGSI
+395 VVTEFVNAHGGAI
-408 EILEAKAG
+408 EIFESKAG

-427 QAAPTS
+427 QAAGLK
-433 REKKLMLHRWRGLAA
+433 RE
-448 CALIIGTSGGCSLG
+448 
-462 LGDIF
+462 
-467 TRQKPA
+467 
-473 APIEQDHI
+473 
-481 TAQDLGPIAPL
+481 TA
-492 LDMMSSL
+492 
-499 PQGDPARQAEIFQAA
+499 
-514 KDAAEL
+514 DAA
-520 TPTTSNR
+520 
-527 LQVMRWHWRPRATAA
+527 
-542 RIPSQPS
+542 
-549 DSCRNCW
+549 
-556 PGLKL
+556 
-561 YCLLSAYWPWWS
+561 
-573 SRKSNRG
+573 

>member
-1 MQGTR
+1 MLIGFTIVAAPLLFAIVNAAVQMNRLSNRSEQLVVRGMQGSG
-6 NNQRMFEEIGALER
+6 NNQRMFVEIAALER

-26 IIGSADLLEVY
+26 ILPNSELLEVY
-37 ARNQERLVGTLD
+37 ARNQERLESTLD

-56 EDKARKEALGLK
+56 SEQAQADIRTLK
-68 AEAER
+68 AESERHAEGLR
-73 LHEELKLSSPTSARM
+73 TTPANSARM
-88 SALVNAFPQL
+88 AELVNSYSQM
-98 SAMASQVS
+98 SDVASKISNHVS
-106 NRVNAEIDREL
+106 GQIDHEL
-117 SSLQAATQH
+117 RALQEATQL
-126 AQRNLFWWSLWLIPL
+126 AQQNLFWQTLLLVPM
-141 TLAVVGVFTYLFG
+141 TLAVVLVFTYLFG
-154 RPIRAIDRAISE
+154 RPIRAIDRSINE

-188 AQLEWLRG
+188 AQLEWLRV

-236 ELQSGQRE
+236 ELQSAQRE

-271 KSVGLEISEFKL
+271 KSVGLEVSEFKL
-283 RPLIKGVL
+283 RPLIKSVL

-306 VQVEDLTALADRGKI
+306 VQVEDLAPLADRAKL

-339 GTISIHARAEREQL
+339 GNISIHARREREQL
-353 VLDVMD
+353 VIDVTD
-359 SGPGIPAEE
+359 SGPGIPADE

-408 EILEAKAG
+408 EILDAASG
-416 GAHFRVRLPMR
+416 GAHFRVRLPLR
-427 QAAPTS
+427 HSAPAS
-433 REKKLMLHRWRGLAA
+433 REKAHAA
-448 CALIIGTSGGCSLG
+448 
-462 LGDIF
+462 
-467 TRQKPA
+467 
-473 APIEQDHI
+473 
-481 TAQDLGPIAPL
+481 
-492 LDMMSSL
+492 
-499 PQGDPARQAEIFQAA
+499 
-514 KDAAEL
+514 
-520 TPTTSNR
+520 
-527 LQVMRWHWRPRATAA
+527 
-542 RIPSQPS
+542 
-549 DSCRNCW
+549 
-556 PGLKL
+556 
-561 YCLLSAYWPWWS
+561 
-573 SRKSNRG
+573 